1 MSIYMRG
8 GIWHWRKMLE
18 GHKFS
23 ASCKTA
29 DKKLAQQMAAVW
41 EAEAIT
47 EVLLRGTKPMNLHA
61 VLDAFLAARKDKVG
75 GINARVHLRHFYEIA
90 DQRMSKVTLQD
101 LNAVIEK
108 RRKAGTAHNTLAVTV
123 SYWNAVVNYAEA
135 QKWTTAIKLPRL
147 QAERTRLRFL
157 TVEEEAAL
165 FATIDPTADYPG
177 KCARSD
183 AARQNNTDLLIGL
196 LHLGCRYREIAR
208 MKWSQVDFDTGLV
221 VVYRGRRHRQQHGD
235 ERTAARHADPAPCG
249 SHGRVGFPY
258 QAQTQ
263 QQLCVDAGRPREG
276 RDQRR
281 GGQGHPAHHASLVC
295 QPHAARRD
303 EAPRGA
309 GTVGPQALCLDAHLR
324 AFGIRGGREPRC

>member
-1 MSIYMRG
+1 
-8 GIWHWRKMLE
+8 
-18 GHKFS
+18 
-23 ASCKTA
+23 
-29 DKKLAQQMAAVW
+29 MAAVW

-221 VVYRGRRHRQQHGD
+221 VVYRGKGGIDSSMVMSARLRAMLTRRRAEATD
-235 ERTAARHADPAPCG
+235 EWVFPTKRKHNNNFAWMQDALARAG
-249 SHGRVGFPY
+249 IS
-258 QAQTQ
+258 
-263 QQLCVDAGRPREG
+263 DAEGKVTLHTMRHSYASRMLQGGMKLREV
-276 RDQRR
+276 QELL
-281 GGQGHPAHHASLVC
+281 GHKHYASTLIY
-295 QPHAARRD
+295 
-303 EAPRGA
+303 
-309 GTVGPQALCLDAHLR
+309 AHLESGVVANR
-324 AFGIRGGREPRC
+324 AAEILNGQ